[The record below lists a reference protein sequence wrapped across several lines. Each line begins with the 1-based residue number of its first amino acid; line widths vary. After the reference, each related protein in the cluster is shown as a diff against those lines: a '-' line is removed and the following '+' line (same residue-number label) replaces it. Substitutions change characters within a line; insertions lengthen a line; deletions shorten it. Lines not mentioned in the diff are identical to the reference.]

1 MLAAQLLTCR
11 RGEDLRGDLWS
22 VFNRIQEN
30 VLRGGLSR
38 RSPTGRL
45 VRSWRI
51 TSIREDVRLNSGL
64 WDLAEAMVAA

>member
-1 MLAAQLLTCR
+1 MPAAQLLTCR
-11 RGEDLRGDLWS
+11 RVDDLRDDLWS

-45 VRSWRI
+45 VRSRRI
-51 TSIREDVRLNSGL
+51 TSIREDVRLNSWL
-64 WDLAEAMVAA
+64 LDLAESMLA